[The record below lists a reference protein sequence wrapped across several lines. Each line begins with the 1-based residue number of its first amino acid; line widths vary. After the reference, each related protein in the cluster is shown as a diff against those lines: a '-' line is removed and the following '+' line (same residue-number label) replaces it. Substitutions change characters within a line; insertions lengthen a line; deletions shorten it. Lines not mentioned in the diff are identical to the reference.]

1 LAASPEGAVL
11 LAVRQ
16 IGPGPSGGGRT
27 AILTA
32 DTTWHWVLAGE
43 GPAGADQHARLWR
56 RLTLWAAGRDE
67 QPKGD
72 LSVVTD
78 RLRYVLSDPDQP
90 PSVRIT
96 VSAKAASGLRPQGFG
111 GVGSAEAAHAEGE
124 GAVETP
130 TLQVTEPNGQ
140 VRPVPLGAASEGTW
154 RGAVEPTA
162 PGTYRLRAE
171 TAVGAE
177 CRSAESE
184 FLVVEQDFEMADL
197 LADPDALREIAEA
210 GGGSA
215 RRLED
220 LGGLLGDLAG
230 RTGPVFEPT
239 ERRLP
244 LASGRI
250 FLVLVLALL
259 SADWFLRRRWNLA

>member
-1 LAASPEGAVL
+1 M
-11 LAVRQ
+11 
-16 IGPGPSGGGRT
+16 
-27 AILTA
+27 
-32 DTTWHWVLAGE
+32 
-43 GPAGADQHARLWR
+43 
-56 RLTLWAAGRDE
+56 
-67 QPKGD
+67 
-72 LSVVTD
+72 
-78 RLRYVLSDPDQP
+78 
-90 PSVRIT
+90 
-96 VSAKAASGLRPQGFG
+96 
-111 GVGSAEAAHAEGE
+111 
-124 GAVETP
+124 P

-177 CRSAESE
+177 CRSAKSE

-215 RRLED
+215 RCLED
-220 LGGLLGDLAG
+220 LGGLLEDLAG